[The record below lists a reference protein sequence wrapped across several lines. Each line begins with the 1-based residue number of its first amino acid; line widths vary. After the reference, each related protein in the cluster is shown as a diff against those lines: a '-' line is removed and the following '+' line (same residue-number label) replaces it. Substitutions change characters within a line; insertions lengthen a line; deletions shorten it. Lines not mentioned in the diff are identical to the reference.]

1 MIYVG
6 IDPGASGGMC
16 VITDDSVNIYD
27 FKDSQLNTY
36 IPVLLQLL
44 YTGHTTVVAVEK
56 VASMTGQGVKS
67 MFSFGQRLG
76 EIHGMLQTLGLDFI
90 EVQPQ
95 KWQKYCG
102 VLPKSGKPG
111 IHAAISKLY
120 PDVQLL
126 GKRGGVMDGRC
137 DALSIAHYLKET
149 HGK

>member
-16 VITDDSVNIYD
+16 VITEDSVNIYD
-27 FKDSQLNTY
+27 FKEAQLNTY

-44 YTGHTTVVAVEK
+44 YTGQSITVAVEK

-95 KWQKYCG
+95 KWQKHCG
-102 VLPKSGKPG
+102 VVSKSGKPG
-111 IHAAISKLY
+111 IYTAISKLY
-120 PDVQLL
+120 PDAPLL
-126 GKRGGVMDGRC
+126 GKRGGIMDGRC

-149 HGK
+149 SGK